1 MARQHKEF
9 QSLLDNAE
17 KLRIYAQSAISKHQ
31 TLDSSLAKAESKSK
45 HWNRETKAS
54 SEKIERAENEWDEA
68 KQEAKV
74 ARLTAVTAGDARARA
89 EDDLTPVQDALA
101 VMKEDRGG
109 LAAEVVL
116 LTVERTSLLLALEA
130 SKDEVSFLHSQV
142 MSFKLIYF

>member
-1 MARQHKEF
+1 MIGDGKQIRNHNF
-9 QSLLDNAE
+9 HRS
-17 KLRIYAQSAISKHQ
+17 
-31 TLDSSLAKAESKSK
+31 
-45 HWNRETKAS
+45 
-54 SEKIERAENEWDEA
+54 A

-74 ARLTAVTAGDARARA
+74 ARLTAVIADDARARA

-101 VMKEDRGG
+101 VMKEDKGG

-142 MSFKLIYF
+142 MSLKLIYF